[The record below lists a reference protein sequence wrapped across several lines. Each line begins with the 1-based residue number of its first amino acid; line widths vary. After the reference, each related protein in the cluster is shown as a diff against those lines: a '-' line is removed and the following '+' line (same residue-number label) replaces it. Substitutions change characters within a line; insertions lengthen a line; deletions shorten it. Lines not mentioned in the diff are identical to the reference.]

1 MEEGF
6 NNNSYDD
13 ISFAFNQISKDMMF
27 DSDLEQ
33 IKKSLDELAQM
44 LFAEYE
50 SFRKAGFSKPDSMG
64 LVSTTL
70 RAAITM
76 QGGKQK

>member
-1 MEEGF
+1 MEDKDYE
-6 NNNSYDD
+6 D
-13 ISFAFNQISKDMMF
+13 ISFVFNQISKDMMF

-33 IKKSLDELAQM
+33 VKKSLDVLAQM

-70 RAAITM
+70 RAAIMM

>member
-1 MEEGF
+1 MEDKDYE
-6 NNNSYDD
+6 D
-13 ISFAFNQISKDMMF
+13 ISFVFNQISKDIMF

-44 LFAEYE
+44 LFTEYE
-50 SFRKAGFSKPDSMG
+50 SFRKAGFSKTDSMG
-64 LVSTTL
+64 LVATTL
-70 RAAITM
+70 KAAITM